1 MPALAARSLSRRCT
15 SSGTWRI
22 WIIRVLMRNSIGA
35 CAAHA
40 PAGFRALST
49 APSGVGEADPEALEG
64 ELEDDLAWGH
74 QVGDAVG
81 GELFQLG
88 QAGLVGVGTGAAGGV
103 EQAGVGP
110 TLGPGL
116 AKEPLGG
123 QAVEGLE
130 EAVGAAAGAAGR
142 LQLGVLGADP

>member
-1 MPALAARSLSRRCT
+1 MPARLARSFSRRCT

-40 PAGFRALST
+40 PAAFAALST

-64 ELEDDLAWGH
+64 EFEDDLAWGH
-74 QVGDAVG
+74 QVGEAGG
-81 GELFQLG
+81 GELFQRG
-88 QAGLVGVGTGAAGGV
+88 KAGPVGVGAGAAGGV

-110 TLGPGL
+110 DLGPGL
-116 AKEPLGG
+116 AQEPLGG
-123 QAVEGLE
+123 QAVE
-130 EAVGAAAGAAGR
+130 
-142 LQLGVLGADP
+142 